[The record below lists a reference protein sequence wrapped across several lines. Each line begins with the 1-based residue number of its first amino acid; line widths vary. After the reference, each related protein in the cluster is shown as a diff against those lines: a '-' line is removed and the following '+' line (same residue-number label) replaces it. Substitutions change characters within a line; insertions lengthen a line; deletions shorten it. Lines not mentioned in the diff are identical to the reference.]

1 MTKVG
6 ILSAI
11 ERTPANP
18 VDTPISRVR
27 ELYAHLLGHDT
38 ATEGLMSW
46 CAACG
51 LGEGPISA
59 QVYDVQGVRRR
70 DGAIWSRRVMLSRGA
85 VLLSCAEIRFRTD
98 ALTSLM
104 LQRLAQGSV
113 PFGAIVKPL
122 RPWRTVTFASALAG
136 DSILE
141 LHATVRAGTG
151 LPIARVR
158 EAYRRVLI
166 VGGV

>member
-11 ERTPANP
+11 EWTPASP
-18 VDTPISRVR
+18 VDATISRVR
-27 ELYAHLLGHDT
+27 ELYAHLLDHDT
-38 ATEGLMSW
+38 ATEALMSW
-46 CAACG
+46 CAAYG
-51 LGEGPISA
+51 LGDGPISA
-59 QVYDVQGVRRR
+59 EVYDMHGVRCR
-70 DGAIWSRRVMLSRGA
+70 DGAIWSRRVKLSRGA
-85 VLLSCAEIRFRTD
+85 VLLSCAEICYRTD

-113 PFGAIVKPL
+113 PFGTIVKPL
-122 RPWRTVTFASALAG
+122 RPWRTVTFASASAG
-136 DSILE
+136 DTILE

-158 EAYRRVLI
+158 EAYRGVLI